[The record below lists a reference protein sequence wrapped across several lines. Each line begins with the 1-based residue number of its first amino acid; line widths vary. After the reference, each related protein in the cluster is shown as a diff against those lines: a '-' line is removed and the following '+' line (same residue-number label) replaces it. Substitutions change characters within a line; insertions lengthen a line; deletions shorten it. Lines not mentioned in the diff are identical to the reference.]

1 MHPEAEPV
9 QQVARALQSAFGDPP
24 ETAITLGSG
33 LGILVDAMANLQSV
47 PYPELGLPASGVVG
61 HAGVAHVGS
70 LGGHRILAL
79 AGRKHL
85 YEGVDPGVVV
95 RYVRAVHAWGV
106 KRLILTCS
114 VGGIRAGFGP
124 GDLVVVSDHL
134 NFQRTNP
141 LVGPAYGTRFPD
153 LSEAYDPALRRQLL
167 DAARAAGATVHEGVL
182 AAMNG
187 PSYETP
193 AEVRMLGHV
202 GADIVG
208 MSTVPEILSAA
219 EIGLMSAVL
228 AVVSNP
234 AAGIG
239 SSKLTHDDVTETAN
253 AAGHNMV
260 DTLTTFCRGYVDAPT
275 G

>member
-9 QQVARALQSAFGDPP
+9 QRAASALQSAFGAPP
-24 ETAITLGSG
+24 STAITLGSG
-33 LGILVDAMANLQSV
+33 LGILVDAMSDLQSV
-47 PYPELGLPASGVVG
+47 PYPELGLPAAGVAG
-61 HAGVAHVGS
+61 HAGVAHVGT
-70 LGGHRILAL
+70 LGGQRVLAL

-95 RYVRAVHAWGV
+95 RYVRALHAWGV
-106 KRLILTCS
+106 QRLVLTCS
-114 VGGIRAGFGP
+114 VGGIRAGLGP

-141 LVGPAYGTRFPD
+141 LVGPAFGTRFPD
-153 LSEAYDPALRRQLL
+153 LSEAYDPDLRERLL
-167 DAARAAGATVHEGVL
+167 QSARAEGARVHEGVL

-187 PSYETP
+187 PAYETP

-208 MSTVPEILSAA
+208 MSTVPEILAAA
-219 EIGLMSAVL
+219 ELGFTSAVL

-239 SSKLTHDDVTETAN
+239 SAKLTHDDVTETAN
-253 AAGHNMV
+253 AAGHSMV
-260 DTLTTFCRGYVDAPT
+260 QTLTAFCAGL
-275 G
+275 